1 MAYTKEQLQSLT
13 TQAERFGWFQ
23 SDAFKQEVNRLQWD
37 WAYDKLTS
45 QLQGMQSNL
54 QAKQTTP
61 TPTPVTP
68 TQTPVVPQNVQQP
81 QQTQQNVLQTTPTPQ
96 NIVTPQRTQTDTFLD
111 ESITWPQKQTLPKD
125 ITEWKNAWS
134 NLWTLKSMIDTKYG
148 TDINVDEITWTLS
161 WVIDWEKVEW
171 KIDDAWNPI
180 RTSLWPAQQ
189 SSQDLFSQL
198 RQWIALP
205 DSLKGTTEYKE
216 AMARLSRFNTY
227 KWLNA
232 SQYGTLLSSWVLL
245 QNTQLYSD
253 LISDPFT
260 AQAIQQA
267 KTINT
272 LNTSI
277 NPNKQ
282 IEDTENNQSENIL
295 NSNLTVK
302 SALADNEI
310 SMAEYKA
317 LTTSPEITAK
327 QAEMEEV
334 RDKYIELK
342 NEFDNIED
350 EIKKQFEWRWLTSW
364 YLAAKIARAQKDLYK
379 PLSLAQSRYEAVMW
393 DLSSM
398 KQEATAL
405 LNTNLWL
412 YKEAQAYERQLEAEQ
427 RQRGFQ
433 LDTMLT
439 QRDWQM
445 QDRDFALTQQANQL
459 AQQYDFTYWDINS
472 QDPRIRNIALQN
484 WVDDVYSM
492 YEQAWLIPP
501 LSRAEMSEQVSRAL
515 EQGQSLWQALT
526 SLSRGIQQTSPLIWD
541 TGWSSTWFSWWF
553 QDLTNLL
560 KRPAWSK
567 NVWQD
572 TNNPWNI
579 MAESPQGI
587 EYAKSLWAI
596 WFYKSPNGRTYAVFP
611 DMETWLNA
619 TKKDIESKLSWWS
632 RWVTEKTTLWQ
643 LASWWTVWP
652 NAPIDEN
659 AVKNFERL
667 TWVNRNTLIKD
678 INKDTLIN
686 AIVKNEW
693 VDINKG
699 ADLSYLQWTWS
710 YTTSQKAIMD
720 AFLEKPTD
728 TKSIEALQR
737 AWLTTRDIDNYAS
750 IKSTQTIVSEWYN
763 SQLVPLYAKFNN
775 QKMTQAELKEYTNN
789 PQFLAEAEAYWKSIA
804 SPWYQIIQDRIE
816 LAESLRDL
824 WRSARLAANAPWAD
838 ILSWDLA
845 NIRARMDK
853 LVEWATLQ
861 QLIDLKSQWATF
873 GALSNQE
880 LEAIRSS
887 ITALKPW
894 VSNEFWNKELDTF
907 INQMKRWLPEEFRD
921 IKTSTP
927 TEWDIMSR
935 IQQIREDNN

>member
-13 TQAERFGWFQ
+13 TQAEKFGWFQ

-61 TPTPVTP
+61 TPAPVAP
-68 TQTPVVPQNVQQP
+68 TQTPVVPQNVQQ
-81 QQTQQNVLQTTPTPQ
+81 TQQNVQQTTPTPQ

-125 ITEWKNAWS
+125 IAEWKNAWS

-161 WVIDWEKVEW
+161 WVINWEKVEW

-245 QNTQLYSD
+245 PNTQLYSD
-253 LISDPFT
+253 LMSDPFT

-277 NPNKQ
+277 NPKKQ

-310 SMAEYKA
+310 SMAEFKA

-342 NEFDNIED
+342 NEWDNIED
-350 EIKKQFEWRWLTSW
+350 SIRKQYEWTGVTSW
-364 YLAAKIARAQKDLYK
+364 FLAAKIARAQKDLYK

-526 SLSRGIQQTSPLIWD
+526 SLSRGIQQTSSSIWD

-579 MAESPQGI
+579 MAESPRGI

-596 WFYKSPNGRTYAVFP
+596 WFYTSPNGRTYAVFP

-619 TKKDIESKLSWWS
+619 TKKDIESKLSGWS
-632 RWVTEKTTLWQ
+632 SWVTEKTTLWQ

-686 AIVKNEW
+686 AIVRNEW
-693 VDINKG
+693 VDINRST
-699 ADLSYLQWTWS
+699 DLSYLQWTWS
-710 YTTSQKAIMD
+710 YTASQKAIMD

-728 TKSIEALQR
+728 TKSMEALQR

-750 IKSTQTIVSEWYN
+750 TRIPDFDMKEYEWVRQKVTNNTQVGQAATTVVRDFTWALWLLDEVFASWEWILSATARRAEAKIPGTKAYDLQKLIDSAKSNIWIDQLLAIKASGAWLWAVPQ
-763 SQLVPLYAKFNN
+763 SQLETLQSVLGN
-775 QKMTQAELKEYTNN
+775 LD
-789 PQFLAEAEAYWKSIA
+789 I
-804 SPWYQIIQDRIE
+804 
-816 LAESLRDL
+816 
-824 WRSARLAANAPWAD
+824 WRSPELLKRDMEQAIEQYN
-838 ILSWDLA
+838 
-845 NIRARMDK
+845 NVIRRTKQENDFFK
-853 LVEWATLQ
+853 TQFPQYE
-861 QLIDLKSQWATF
+861 QLLFAEIQS
-873 GALSNQE
+873 
-880 LEAIRSS
+880 
-887 ITALKPW
+887 
-894 VSNEFWNKELDTF
+894 
-907 INQMKRWLPEEFRD
+907 
-921 IKTSTP
+921 P
-927 TEWDIMSR
+927 TQPEWDIMSR
-935 IQQIREDNN
+935 IQQIRGQ